1 MPGRGFTFPDDAAVQ
16 YTFRTLH
23 QIIGC
28 MESGALLVLLDL
40 RRLYGTLYDARA
52 PATPVWGQGM
62 KGGLRHTLSS
72 AIPFGCVPLVSGH
85 TSIDNAIYLI
95 CNILVSGLD
104 PPHPPSAAAK
114 DLLDARC
121 HAEPELHGHRQAE
134 ELPRGPRYCPP
145 ALCRHLF
152 PFSLFFL
159 TFNENFNRRAAF
171 LVCFRALSTRFPH
184 PSLQGE
190 CIFHRYFFALRGRY
204 QLPLVGFV

>member
-1 MPGRGFTFPDDAAVQ
+1 MVLRRDGIFYYVLNLSSWIRDANSTNSAPQPRPSPPFHPRAVQSPGGGGYVPGRGFTFPDDAAVQ

-85 TSIDNAIYLI
+85 TSIDNAIYLT
-95 CNILVSGLD
+95 CSILVSGLD
-104 PPHPPSAAAK
+104 PP
-114 DLLDARC
+114 
-121 HAEPELHGHRQAE
+121 
-134 ELPRGPRYCPP
+134 PP
-145 ALCRHLF
+145 A
-152 PFSLFFL
+152 
-159 TFNENFNRRAAF
+159 
-171 LVCFRALSTRFPH
+171 
-184 PSLQGE
+184 
-190 CIFHRYFFALRGRY
+190 IRGRKGSSGCP
-204 QLPLVGFV
+204 LPC